1 MKGLLLI
8 ETLLVLLVASA
19 TVWFVVAIAMEVS
32 GAPQHAREVVAESA
46 QDACVSLDA
55 PGG

>member
-1 MKGLLLI
+1 VKGLLLI